1 MSDFG
6 IIIDGDRDRRTL
18 EWLKRIRL
26 ESEIQAAAEAVAAT
40 GSKVYISNVL
50 KKMRLSN
57 VAKTARLD
65 VEPPTPEERAERK
78 AQREAEKAAQ
88 MEQGKKNAAWMR
100 TQLAGMEAAR
110 TAPAPAAPAA
120 EPSQTTPGRPSIRE
134 RVAQMQEQARE
145 QAQRK
150 S

>member
-1 MSDFG
+1 MSNFN
-6 IIIDGDRDRRTL
+6 IIIEGDRDRRTL
-18 EWLKRIRL
+18 EWLKRIRM
-26 ESEIQAAAEAVAAT
+26 ENEIQAAAEAVAAT

-50 KKMRLSN
+50 KKMRLSD

-65 VEPPTPEERAERK
+65 VAPPTPEQLAERQ

-88 MEQGKKNAAWMR
+88 LEQGKRNAAAVR
-100 TQLAGMEAAR
+100 AKLAEWEAAR
-110 TAPAPAAPAA
+110 TAAPAAPTEAP
-120 EPSQTTPGRPSIRE
+120 EPTPDRPSIKE
-134 RVAQMQEQARE
+134 RVAQMEAQARA